1 MASLAWQL
9 KWDLLQSWQF
19 PLETEHKVFLNH
31 DYPCL
36 LRLTKLYVQEVL
48 KCCIHIQFHLKEN
61 TIKELSYFP
70 NFSLST
76 RESHRLT
83 ENALSIWS
91 EFLTT
96 SGHRQMECEPVYHES
111 YALGWVGERVRYRV
125 AWFLGQEALSNKIAT
140 AAPAVLQW
148 PDTSGLI
155 HATQESPRHRVV
167 GEREKCFT

>member
-1 MASLAWQL
+1 MDRYPPLSKLFCQVASLAWQL

-125 AWFLGQEALSNKIAT
+125 AWFLDRKLCQIKQ
-140 AAPAVLQW
+140 LQLHQLCCNGR
-148 PDTSGLI
+148 T
-155 HATQESPRHRVV
+155 HQV
-167 GEREKCFT
+167 